1 MTHRLLMLLLGLCAL
16 IAPAQVVTTNP
27 VIVQTD
33 SKGIVITFHAD
44 QGNKGLAGL
53 TASTPIYAH
62 TGVITNKSTSQSDW
76 QYAPTWGDN
85 SAKYALTYVS
95 ANTWTLTIPDINS
108 YYGVAAGETV
118 EELAFVFRNA
128 DGSREGKTAEG
139 GDIFVKVYPSGF
151 QVVLEKSIPS
161 QVVTNSDPVT
171 FTAYTTSAANI
182 TISLNDGTTIGSAN
196 NATSATAQKS
206 FSSMGDYT
214 VTARATTTSGTSA
227 TTSITVVRVNNSAA
241 QNYPGGVPKMGAVTN
256 ADGSVTFCI
265 CAPNKQSM
273 ILMPSWN
280 NYHAS
285 SATLMKYQ
293 DYNGYRYFWTTVSG
307 LEKNKDYFYY
317 YLADG
322 EHAVGDPYANLILDP
337 YSDKYIDPKV
347 FPNLPSYPVADVP
360 YSVPLAWYNSSANSY
375 NWEITDFKGV
385 DKDQLVIYELLIRDF
400 TGTNGQAYGSGTV
413 QGVIDKLDYIK
424 SLGVNAVELL
434 PIMEFNGNNSW
445 GYNTNFYFAPDKAYG
460 TPNDYRR
467 LIDECHARGLAVILD
482 IVFNQSDGLHPWYQ
496 LYDIAE
502 NPFYN
507 GSAPHAYSVLNDWKQ
522 ENPVVQQQWHDAL
535 THWLTNYK
543 VDGFRFDLVKGLGDD
558 SSYGTTYYPSTNTY
572 ATPTDANTNKYNATR
587 VARMKELHKVIS
599 KVNPNAYFINEN
611 LAEEKEE
618 NEMAEDGELNWA
630 NVNSQSV
637 TYACGTVGGSDL
649 NRFYAPDDSRLRGS
663 TVSYAE
669 SHDEERLAYVMTT
682 DKCVSALRTNT
693 QRQMLRL
700 GSVAAQM
707 LMSPGAHMIWQFE
720 ELGADQS
727 TKNANGGNNTD
738 PKTVVWN
745 YLDNE
750 YRAGLKDTYAAL
762 CAVRAAAP
770 ELFGNESTVT
780 MNLSNLNW
788 TTPRTIKLT
797 KGTKEIVLVVN
808 GNYTPASRAM
818 DVPASFDAS
827 RYRVLAASHGTNP
840 TLTSAKKVSLAG
852 NCFVVFGTDDISSN
866 ETTISDITAPV
877 DVWANE
883 NGDIMTSGDY
893 NTMHVYD
900 LSGREVRTTAL
911 PKGIYI
917 VRVDATVHKIAVR

>member
-1 MTHRLLMLLLGLCAL
+1 MTHRILTLLVGCWA
-16 IAPAQVVTTNP
+16 IAASAQVVTTDP
-27 VIVQTD
+27 AIVQTD
-33 SKGIVITFHAD
+33 SKGIVITYHAD
-44 QGNKGLAGL
+44 QGNKGLEGL

-62 TGVITNKSTSQSDW
+62 TGVITNLSSSQSDW
-76 QYAPTWGDN
+76 KYAPSWGDN
-85 SAKYALTYVS
+85 SSKYKLTYVS

-118 EELAFVFRNA
+118 EQLTFVFRNA
-128 DGSREGKTAEG
+128 DGSREGKTSEG
-139 GDIFVKVYPSGF
+139 GDIFVKVYPAGF
-151 QVVLEKSIPS
+151 QLVLESS
-161 QVVTNSDPVT
+161 VSGQVVTDNTPVT

-182 TISLNDGTTIGSAN
+182 TISVDGTTIGSAT
-196 NATSATAQKS
+196 NATKATGQHTFTA
-206 FSSMGDYT
+206 MGDYT
-214 VTARATTTSGTSA
+214 VTAKATTASGTSTTTSLNM
-227 TTSITVVRVNNSAA
+227 VRVSNSAQ
-241 QNYPGGVPKMGAVTN
+241 QNYPGGVPEMGAVAN
-256 ADGSVTFCI
+256 ADGTVTFCI
-265 CAPNKQSM
+265 CAPDKQSM

-280 NYHAS
+280 GYHAS
-285 SATLMKYQ
+285 AATLMKYQ

-307 LEKNKDYFYY
+307 LEKGKDYYYY

-322 EHAVGDPYANLILDP
+322 ERAVGDPYANLILDP
-337 YSDKYIDPKV
+337 YSDKYIDSKV

-360 YSVPLAWYNSSANSY
+360 YSVPLAWYNSNMNSY
-375 NWEITDFKGV
+375 DWKVTDFKGV

-400 TGTNGQAYGSGTV
+400 TGTNGQAYGTGTV

-424 SLGVNAVELL
+424 GLGVNAVELL

-460 TPNDYRR
+460 TPDDYRR

-535 THWLTNYK
+535 RHWLTNYK

-558 SSYGTTYYPSTNTY
+558 SSYGTTYYPATNTY
-572 ATPTDANTNKYNATR
+572 ATPSDANTNKYNATR

-599 KVNPNAYFINEN
+599 EVNPNAYFINEN
-611 LAEEKEE
+611 LAEAQEE
-618 NEMAEDGELNWA
+618 NEMAQDGELNWA
-630 NVNSQSV
+630 NLNSQAL
-637 TYACGTVGGSDL
+637 TYAIGTVGGSDL

-669 SHDEERLAYVMTT
+669 SHDEERLAYAMTT
-682 DKCVSALRTNT
+682 SNAVSALRSSL

-727 TKNANGGNNTD
+727 TKNADGGNNTD
-738 PKTVVWN
+738 PKKVVWD

-750 YRAGLKDTYAAL
+750 YRAGLKDTYAEL
-762 CAVRAAAP
+762 CAIRASAP
-770 ELFGNESTVT
+770 EMFGNESTVT
-780 MNLSNLNW
+780 MNLTSLNW

-797 KGTKEIVLVVN
+797 NGNKEIVLVVN
-808 GNYTPASRAM
+808 GNYTPASRTL

-827 RYRVLAASHGTNP
+827 RYKVLAASHGTAP
-840 TLTSAKKVSLAG
+840 EMSSAKKVSLAG
-852 NCFVVFGTDDISSN
+852 NCFVVFGTSDISATDN
-866 ETTISDITAPV
+866 VVADGITAV
-877 DVWANE
+877 TVWADE
-883 NGDIMTSGDY
+883 NGNIVVNGDY
-893 NTMHVYD
+893 NTMEVYD
-900 LSGREVRTTAL
+900 LSGRKVRDTSLT
-911 PKGIYI
+911 KGVYM
-917 VRVDATVHKIAVR
+917 VRVDSKVHKVAVTR